1 MCRNIYICLRFPSK
15 LSLFS
20 TKGFL
25 PCGSM
30 QWFGLPVCQGQC
42 RLHEWNPF
50 QRRQKTVLL
59 WNVGTDLF
67 FCETNDLKFRT
78 HLRHTSMNLV
88 YKRLKVVVGILDSNK
103 NAWKNQVGN
112 HQAIHERTGYLG
124 SVRRKSFGNPSGNPP
139 KTWRPISILGIHLFL
154 VIWQMWEKILTVHKG
169 WYWGEKRSQHILIN
183 HVLWRFGM
191 I

>member
-1 MCRNIYICLRFPSK
+1 M
-15 LSLFS
+15 
-20 TKGFL
+20 
-25 PCGSM
+25 
-30 QWFGLPVCQGQC
+30 WFHAVVRAAGLPGAVPTSWMKSFSKAAKNGAFVKC
-42 RLHEWNPF
+42 WNRF
-50 QRRQKTVLL
+50 V
-59 WNVGTDLF
+59 F

-88 YKRLKVVVGILDSNK
+88 YKRLKVAVGILDSNK
-103 NAWKNQVGN
+103 NAWKKQVGN

-124 SVRRKSFGNPSGNPP
+124 SVRRKSFGNPSGKPP

>member
-1 MCRNIYICLRFPSK
+1 MYIYAYGSQVNYPSFLQRVSYHVIPCSGSGCRFARGSADFMNEILFKGGKKRCFCEMLEPIC
-15 LSLFS
+15 
-20 TKGFL
+20 
-25 PCGSM
+25 
-30 QWFGLPVCQGQC
+30 
-42 RLHEWNPF
+42 
-50 QRRQKTVLL
+50 
-59 WNVGTDLF
+59 F

-124 SVRRKSFGNPSGNPP
+124 SVRRKSFGNPSGKPP